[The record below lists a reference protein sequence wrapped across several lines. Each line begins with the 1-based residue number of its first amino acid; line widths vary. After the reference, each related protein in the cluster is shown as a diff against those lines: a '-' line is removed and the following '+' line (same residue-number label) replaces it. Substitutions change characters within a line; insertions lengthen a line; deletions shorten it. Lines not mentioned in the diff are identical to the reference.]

1 MRIGFVGLGRMG
13 TGMAARLLG
22 AGHALVVFNRHA
34 DKAQPLVA
42 QGAALAH
49 SVADASVADVVFT
62 MLSDD
67 RAAEEVVLGADGVL
81 QHLRAGAIHVSCST
95 ISVECSRVLAEAH
108 AQRGQGYVAAPVFG
122 RPDAAAAGRLFL
134 VAGGAAQHITRLQPL
149 FDVIGQ
155 KTFVISTTPQ
165 SANLVKLSGNFLLAS
180 VIESL
185 GEAMALVEKGGVD
198 RHQYLELL
206 VSSLFDVPVYRNYG
220 AMVAEQRFEPAG
232 FAARLGQKD
241 LRLVLAAADELSVPL
256 PFASVLRDRFLE
268 LAAAGGGDLDWSA
281 IGGLASGKTA
291 LHREPTP

>member
-1 MRIGFVGLGRMG
+1 MQIGFVGLGRMG

-22 AGHALVVFNRHA
+22 AGHALVVFNRSA
-34 DKAQPLVA
+34 DRAQPLVA
-42 QGAALAH
+42 QGAVQAR
-49 SVADASVADVVFT
+49 SVADTGAADVVFT

-67 RAAEEVVLGADGVL
+67 RAAEDVVLGADGLL

-95 ISVECSRVLAEAH
+95 ISVDCSRALAEAH

-134 VAGGAAQHITRLQPL
+134 VAGGAAQHIARLQPL

-165 SANLVKLSGNFLLAS
+165 TANLVKLSGNFLLAS

-198 RHQYLELL
+198 RRQYLDLL

-241 LRLVLAAADELSVPL
+241 LRLVLAAADELAVPL

-268 LAAAGGGDLDWSA
+268 LAAAGGSDLDWSA
-281 IGGLASGKTA
+281 IGGLAAGKAA
-291 LHREPTP
+291 LHQETAP